1 MLNEVKS
8 RSAGL
13 SETARPDLSGK
24 SRYAGKKF
32 TTLTSRFL
40 IIVGLLFVYSYNAHA
55 QCAGWGLGSH
65 ERSGSHSYINPAT
78 AALLSLQPLPIAVG
92 NFYTG
97 DWGRGTLYTAVELA
111 LFIPGMILVID
122 NSDWGHRRANVYYNT
137 SYSNSNWTK
146 AERDRFYYLL
156 AGYVVVKIISAFDAG
171 YSAEWHNTNYALQ
184 YDEQSKSLALA
195 FRYSF

>member
-1 MLNEVKS
+1 MKNFITQATHYRLLIF
-8 RSAGL
+8 AGL
-13 SETARPDLSGK
+13 
-24 SRYAGKKF
+24 
-32 TTLTSRFL
+32 FL
-40 IIVGLLFVYSYNAHA
+40 MCSYNLNA
-55 QCAGWGLGSH
+55 QCSWRGMGRHDGMNFH
-65 ERSGSHSYINPAT
+65 DYRNPAV
-78 AALLSLQPLPIAVG
+78 AALLSIQPMPIAAG

-97 DWGRGTLYTAVELA
+97 DWGRGILYTTAELA

-122 NSDWGHRRANVYYNT
+122 NSGWWGHSNYDDYYA
-137 SYSNSNWTK
+137 SPYSNTNWTK
-146 AERDRFYYLL
+146 EERNTFYYLL